1 MSAALIIGIVY
12 IVCGILCFRA
22 KKACIL
28 WGTMLSV
35 FGIIGV
41 IGFFLKNETLCFT
54 CVLLSCVFFLL
65 AAAIIH
71 IRAHKK
77 CKLTIPATCISFQ
90 SYYSRYVT
98 MYAPV
103 FQYMYQGQQYISQT
117 PNSYSKKKLGNL
129 YQAGQTYDIL
139 INPDNPQQCNDRDK
153 LPGATFLFLILA
165 VFIFIFY
172 LIIAF

>member
-22 KKACIL
+22 KKVGIL
-28 WGTMLSV
+28 WGIMLLV
-35 FGIIGV
+35 FGIMGV
-41 IGFFLKNETLCFT
+41 IGFFLKNETLCLT
-54 CVLLSCVFFLL
+54 CVLLSCVFFLF

-90 SYYSRYVT
+90 SYYSMYVT

-103 FQYMYQGQQYISQT
+103 FRYIYQGQQYTAQT
-117 PNSYSKKKLGNL
+117 PNSYSKKKLGRL
-129 YQAGQTYDIL
+129 YQAGQTYSIL
-139 INPDNPQQCNDRDK
+139 INPDNPQQCTDSDK
-153 LPGATFLFLILA
+153 LPGSTYLFLILGIGM
-165 VFIFIFY
+165 FLFY
-172 LIIAF
+172 LAAAF